1 MDAVSQIVIGGG
13 TLVILHPIAYAKV
26 LIQLGHEPVPAK
38 LSTNLFGNK
47 VLMYPNIFKYVGHI
61 KEKDGFLGLYRGLYF
76 RLVATFINNYTT
88 GRVYAALTEP
98 LTSAAEEVDDEN
110 PSTVSIPEKTE
121 CKDSVA
127 KLFRDT
133 MNEALSHSVGI
144 IISQPF
150 HVIFIRSVSQ
160 FVGREEQYSSLI
172 SSFSDIW
179 TNEGLKGFFA
189 GLAPRLL
196 GEVVTI
202 CLTNML
208 TYIINNWIFDTRPTQ
223 DKEMRGYSGTVAS
236 LLVTQMTY
244 PFTVVANVMAVS
256 GCSGLAI
263 GRATNYSS
271 WMACCSS
278 LAAANELKR
287 GSSMFWRAYRPP
299 VTTRGVDK
307 AAAAEK

>member
-13 TLVILHPIAYAKV
+13 TLVVLHPIAYAKV

-47 VLMYPNIFKYVGHI
+47 VLMYPNIFKYIGHI
-61 KEKDGFLGLYRGLYF
+61 KETDGFLGLYRGLYF
-76 RLVATFINNYTT
+76 RLVSTFINNYAT

-98 LTSAAEEVDDEN
+98 LTSEAAEAES
-110 PSTVSIPEKTE
+110 PSTVSKPETTE
-121 CKDSVA
+121 SKDSVG

-144 IISQPF
+144 VISQPF

-160 FVGREEQYSSLI
+160 FVGREEQYSTLL

-189 GLAPRLL
+189 GLVPRLI

-202 CLTNML
+202 CLTNLL
-208 TYIINNWIFDTRPTQ
+208 TYIINNWIFDTRPSQ

-244 PFTVVANVMAVS
+244 PFTVVANVMAVN

-287 GSSMFWRAYRPP
+287 GSSMFWRQYRPP
-299 VTTRGVDK
+299 VTTRGGGK
-307 AAAAEK
+307 AVAE

>member
-13 TLVILHPIAYAKV
+13 TLVVFHPIAYAKV
-26 LIQLGHEPVPAK
+26 LIQLGHEPVPAM
-38 LSTNLFGNK
+38 LSKNLFGNK
-47 VLMYPNIFKYVGHI
+47 VLMYPNIFKYIGHI

-76 RLVATFINNYTT
+76 RLVSTFVNNYTT

-98 LTSAAEEVDDEN
+98 LNAESDAADGENSSTANTS
-110 PSTVSIPEKTE
+110 EKTE
-121 CKDSVA
+121 CEDSVA

-144 IISQPF
+144 VLSQPF

-160 FVGREEQYSSLI
+160 FIGREDQYNSLL

-189 GLAPRLL
+189 GLVPRVL

-202 CLTNML
+202 CLTNL
-208 TYIINNWIFDTRPTQ
+208 LAYIINNWIFNTRPIQ

-287 GSSMFWRAYRPP
+287 GSSMFWRQYRPP
-299 VTTRGVDK
+299 VTTRVGGK
-307 AAAAEK
+307 AAAE